1 MPSSIHLANAKGRD
15 ATVGMSPVKAL
26 PAPKLGVPGSTVVF
40 RRYVAAA
47 ESGTDASLKSRFGND
62 YTQELIKA
70 DPEADLERVGTLI
83 EQTQSVYL
91 DGTGQVMYADPRF
104 IELIVN
110 ADGTEKERRDPVDV
124 ASNVNVEQPV
134 RWTGRKVPIKD
145 AVRRFSFRR
154 SLQLQHVDG
163 LTFDYLHQMAK
174 ELEDSQSLMLLGTGE
189 KGSGPLVFQANGRP
203 YRGFLSGRTKGKSYK
218 LMLHL
223 SDMEL
228 KKPVA
233 PAGRSG
239 RGE

>member
-1 MPSSIHLANAKGRD
+1 MSSSIHLTNSKGRD
-15 ATVGMSPVKAL
+15 ATVGMSPVKPP
-26 PAPKLGVPGSTVVF
+26 PAPKMGVPGVTVVF
-40 RRYVAAA
+40 RRYVSAA

-62 YTQELIKA
+62 YAKELITA
-70 DPEADLERVGTLI
+70 DPEIDLERVGTLI
-83 EQTQSVYL
+83 EQTQSVYI
-91 DGTGQVMYADPRF
+91 DSTGQVMYADPRF

-124 ASNVNVEQPV
+124 ASNINVEEPV

-203 YRGFLSGRTKGKSYK
+203 YRGFLSGRTMGKSYK
-218 LMLHL
+218 LTLHL

-233 PAGRSG
+233 PAGRAS

>member
-1 MPSSIHLANAKGRD
+1 ML
-15 ATVGMSPVKAL
+15 PVKAP
-26 PAPKLGVPGSTVVF
+26 PAPKLGVPGVTVVF
-40 RRYVAAA
+40 RRYIAAA

-62 YTQELIKA
+62 YAKELIKA
-70 DPEADLERVGTLI
+70 DPEVDFERVGTLV
-83 EQTQSVYL
+83 EHTQSIYL
-91 DGTGQVMYADPRF
+91 DGAGQVMYADPRF
-104 IELIVN
+104 VELIVN

-124 ASNVNVEQPV
+124 ASNVNVEEPV

-154 SLQLQHVDG
+154 SLQLQHVNG

-174 ELEDSQSLMLLGTGE
+174 ELEHSQSLILLGTGE

-228 KKPVA
+228 KRPIA
-233 PAGRSG
+233 PAGRAG
-239 RGE
+239 HGE